1 MELKAIIF
9 DFDGT
14 LAELNLDF
22 GLMKERIVKLSLSRG
37 LSPRASGNIHTLELL
52 SSLASG
58 LPIGQREDFLDQGHS
73 LIREMELQAAANSE
87 LFPFTRPLLSRLAG
101 LGVSTAIVTRN
112 LGTAVKRVFPDI
124 EAHVTAFVPREE
136 VERVKPDPAHLFEA
150 LKRMGN
156 TPAETLYV
164 GDHPIDVATG
174 KRAGVKTCAVLT
186 GRVGK
191 EEFLDHGPDY
201 ILEDCR
207 GVLDILGGSLQRG

>member
-1 MELKAIIF
+1 MELRAIIF

-22 GLMKERIVKLSLSRG
+22 GLMKERIVKLSSSRG
-37 LSPRASGNIHTLELL
+37 LPPPPSDNIHSLELL
-52 SSLASG
+52 SSLASELPVG
-58 LPIGQREDFLDQGHS
+58 LREDFLEQGHS
-73 LIREMELQAAANSE
+73 LIREMELQAAASSE

-124 EAHVTAFVPREE
+124 EAHVTAFLPREE
-136 VERVKPDPAHLFEA
+136 VTRVKPDPAHLFEA
-150 LKRMGN
+150 LERLG
-156 TPAETLYV
+156 TTARESLYV
-164 GDHPIDVATG
+164 GDHPLDVATG

-186 GRVGK
+186 GRVGR

-201 ILEDCR
+201 IIGDCR
-207 GVLDILGGSLQRG
+207 GVLDIIQR